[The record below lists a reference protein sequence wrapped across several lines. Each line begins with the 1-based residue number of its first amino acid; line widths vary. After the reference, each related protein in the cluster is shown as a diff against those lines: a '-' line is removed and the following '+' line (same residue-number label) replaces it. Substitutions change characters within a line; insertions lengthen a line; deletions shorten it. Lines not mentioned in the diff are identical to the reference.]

1 MVLENSSSSMSI
13 IPCISLIT
21 CMSHIIKGTKKI
33 VGRIQSGGE
42 EKQNENQNQS
52 VESSK
57 IFVCILVFSSII
69 SQMIPWDY
77 SNI

>member
-1 MVLENSSSSMSI
+1 
-13 IPCISLIT
+13 
-21 CMSHIIKGTKKI
+21 MSHIIKGTKKI

-42 EKQNENQNQS
+42 GKQNENQNQF

-57 IFVCILVFSSII
+57 IFVCILVFSAIV

-77 SNI
+77 SNV

>member
-1 MVLENSSSSMSI
+1 
-13 IPCISLIT
+13 
-21 CMSHIIKGTKKI
+21 MSHIIKGTKKI

-42 EKQNENQNQS
+42 EKQNENQNQF

-57 IFVCILVFSSII
+57 IFVCILVFSAIV

-77 SNI
+77 SHV